1 LCENIRQG
9 VVASW
14 QRVFSRGL
22 AAETIIEGA
31 STARAAIFT
40 LQGPILSPPPPKY
53 KSLYLRQTCHQHP
66 HHSHLR
72 LRLSQNLNQH
82 TKQSPPPQC
91 ANTAY
96 HEAFPLSSRNMSSF
110 TSKRLST
117 RKPSTSSFPSFP
129 RLPPLETQLRPPSSP
144 RPFTCL

>member
-1 LCENIRQG
+1 MCENIRQG

-14 QRVFSRGL
+14 QQVFSRGL
-22 AAETIIEGA
+22 AAETIIEG
-31 STARAAIFT
+31 SISSKSCHLHLARV
-40 LQGPILSPPPPKY
+40 PSPPKY

-72 LRLSQNLNQH
+72 LCLSQSLNQH
-82 TKQSPPPQC
+82 TKQTTLPQC
-91 ANTAY
+91 ANTAH

-110 TSKRLST
+110 TSKRPSI